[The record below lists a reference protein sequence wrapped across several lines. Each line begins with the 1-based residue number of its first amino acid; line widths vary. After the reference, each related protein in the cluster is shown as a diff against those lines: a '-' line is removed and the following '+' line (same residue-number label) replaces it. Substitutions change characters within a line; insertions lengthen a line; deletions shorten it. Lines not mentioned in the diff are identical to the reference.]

1 MANDMSW
8 YANLVKPA
16 WTPAPGVIGTIWS
29 LLYPIILIV
38 FGYVVFR
45 VVRGDIPGA
54 VLIPVVLN
62 AVANIAFTPI
72 QFGLQ
77 NLPLATADILIVLVT
92 IVWCMIAIWPYSRV
106 ASLALSPYLAWV
118 ATASVLQLSIT
129 WLNR

>member
-8 YANLVKPA
+8 YAGLVKPA

-45 VVRGDIPGA
+45 VVRGDIPAA

-62 AVANIAFTPI
+62 AVSNIAFTPI

-77 NLPLATADILIVLVT
+77 NLPLATADILVVLAT